1 MSTQTGPRLT
11 IIGTCE
17 GCEHLRHVE
26 RRYDGDEH
34 TYRITVCAHEKAQR
48 NNAGEPMA
56 MHDSGG
62 PNRRTPPTCPE
73 LPAARLALAR
83 GIVEPH
89 GSSDDVPPLPPLG
102 FAGRRV
108 APIAIARDGAHTVT
122 LARYAFDDGSLVP
135 YVELRET
142 HDGSRPGRVMA
153 LSTLVHLAQN
163 VGDDEIWEIGN
174 RDVLADIVGP
184 ARAASV
190 GERCGPV
197 PVWCRACAGGNATM
211 SRADTADECSAARG
225 AGESEE

>member
-1 MSTQTGPRLT
+1 MATQKGPRLT
-11 IIGTCE
+11 IAGSCEECEWLRTGVYDRRIGKGIRSAACVHPT
-17 GCEHLRHVE
+17 RN
-26 RRYDGDEH
+26 DGGLIFA
-34 TYRITVCAHEKAQR
+34 RSL
-48 NNAGEPMA
+48 GPWPMPA
-56 MHDSGG
+56 D
-62 PNRRTPPTCPE
+62 CPE
-73 LPAARLALAR
+73 QGAARLALAR

-89 GSSDDVPPLPPLG
+89 GSSDDVPPSPPLG

-108 APIAIARDGAHTVT
+108 APIAIARDGAHTVA

-211 SRADTADECSAARG
+211 SRADTADECSTARG

>member
-1 MSTQTGPRLT
+1 MSSDRTGPRLA
-11 IIGTCE
+11 IAASCE
-17 GCEHLRHVE
+17 GCEHR
-26 RRYDGDEH
+26 
-34 TYRITVCAHEKAQR
+34 
-48 NNAGEPMA
+48 EPRA
-56 MHDSGG
+56 
-62 PNRRTPPTCPE
+62 PAWCPE
-73 LPAARLALAR
+73 LPAARLAMAR

-108 APIAIARDGAHTVT
+108 APIAIARDGAHTVA

-190 GERCGPV
+190 GAMCAANGP
-197 PVWCRACAGGNATM
+197 W
-211 SRADTADECSAARG
+211 ADEFPCGDTLDGCNRDSTARG